1 MLQNPSGW
9 ETSFT
14 SWLENA
20 LAAMV
25 GESHK
30 GSHSKTKCW
39 RLQCLP
45 TGAQTYLRPHLGDFQ
60 AHSRCSC
67 LTGQKVKRTAELTTQ
82 LPLLP
87 LPWHWSKGRLT
98 MHHHLSWWYF
108 QGGRN
113 MGKRSISTPCHP
125 ITETGAPHRKSPS
138 PSTEAQSALLVC
150 FKVNWLR
157 KFLGSPVIKTLCFHC
172 RGHRLDPWSG
182 K

>member
-1 MLQNPSGW
+1 MLHKRERAFLPESWFPAWVLQNPSGW

-14 SWLENA
+14 SCLKNA

-30 GSHSKTKCW
+30 GSHSKTTCW
-39 RLQCLP
+39 RQQCLP
-45 TGAQTYLRPHLGDFQ
+45 TGAQTYLRPHLGDFR

-98 MHHHLSWWYF
+98 WDGLEALHYHLSWWYF
-108 QGGRN
+108 QVGRN
-113 MGKRSISTPCHP
+113 MRKRSISTPCHP
-125 ITETGAPHRKSPS
+125 VTERLEHLTGKVPAHLQKPRVHCLF
-138 PSTEAQSALLVC
+138 AL
-150 FKVNWLR
+150 KW
-157 KFLGSPVIKTLCFHC
+157 I
-172 RGHRLDPWSG
+172 D
-182 K
+182 